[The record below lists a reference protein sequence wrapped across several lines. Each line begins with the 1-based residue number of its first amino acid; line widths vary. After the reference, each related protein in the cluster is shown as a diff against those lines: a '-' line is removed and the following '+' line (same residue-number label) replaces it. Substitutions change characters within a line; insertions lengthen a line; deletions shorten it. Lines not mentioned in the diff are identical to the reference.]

1 MVFIKSFK
9 FRNTWTNIA
18 EPNTPISLVSYDV
31 EQYSSLPESL
41 HDQPITWRKNWFV
54 FYLGGEYDE
63 DLYDDAEEVLCKYQ
77 KYILKSDAILK
88 YKNGKYYTSI
98 EIHGIDGQYN
108 PDCFTTLTL
117 QETVDVETVGNLLKD
132 PPVDVPEYGTHEY
145 RLLFKET
152 GGSIDSISS
161 TASDRQKTYIDH
173 IKVTRKPEEYPQW
186 LKELV
191 ESENAPSKA
200 KLKNKDF
207 FQ

>member
-1 MVFIKSFK
+1 MVFIKSFN

-18 EPNTPISLVSYDV
+18 EPNTTIHLVPYDV
-31 EQYSSLPESL
+31 EQYFSLPESL
-41 HDQPITWRKNWFV
+41 HDQPITWRKHWFV

-63 DLYDDAEEVLCKYQ
+63 DLYDDADEVLCKYQ

-108 PDCFTTLTL
+108 PDCFTTVTL
-117 QETVDVETVGNLLKD
+117 KETVDVETGGNLLKD
-132 PPVDVPEYGTHEY
+132 LTADVPEYGTKEY
-145 RLLFKET
+145 RILFKET
-152 GGSIDSISS
+152 AGNIAPIGSDQSMI
-161 TASDRQKTYIDH
+161 QQHYINH